1 MSSKLNLSLDKMRK
15 QSGYQHTI
23 KTGLNMRRSFF
34 KKVILLVK
42 IKIFNLRNFISRIYY
57 KTPGLSFQ
65 KKRSLVLAIRR
76 YLGFLHR
83 DPSSHQLSPL
93 ALSPDN
99 SPGLKD
105 GQQESAHP
113 PANPFILSLP
123 PLRVLFVG
131 HDAAQAG
138 AQMVLLHLM
147 RWLKRHAWVD
157 MRLLLLDGGNLLPAY
172 QNLAPTLLAGDLPA
186 NSRLEALRYFCGG
199 NMDLIYGNSAVAA
212 GAYGWLSKMGVPII
226 THVHELEQSLQRFA
240 KRETLQL
247 MLRHTDHYIAASQP
261 VLDNLVARHGVGRKR
276 GSVVHAFIEPLGPIP
291 LPPQQRLTLR
301 EALGLPLKGILVFGC
316 GTRDWRKGA
325 DLFVEVARQV
335 VAQCTDEVHFC
346 WVGDG
351 ADGRIPAMEW
361 LIAQHGLQ
369 HCVTLLPTQQN
380 PRQFFRVGDIFLLPS
395 REDPFPLVCL
405 EAAESALPIICFE
418 GAGGMPAF
426 VADEIGFATPFE
438 GASEMADKVL
448 LLIRDPLLRTRLG
461 TAARKKL
468 LATHVSDREAPR
480 ILALCREL
488 AHKPHPLSVIVPNY
502 NCAPYLGQRFDSI
515 FGQTFRDFETII
527 LDDASTD
534 NSLAIISHH
543 ADRAGVRT
551 AFNHQNSGNP
561 FQQWRTGLEMARGEW
576 IWIAESDDF
585 CVPSFLDKMLACFT
599 DEKVVLAYCQSVPVG
614 PDSTPLG
621 PDYLDWTDD
630 LDPERW
636 RYPYRATGQE
646 ELDRVLAQKNAIIN
660 ASAVVMRRPPALTAV
675 EDAIPFRFA
684 GDWVTYAGIARHGD
698 VAFIPEALNR
708 HRRHPTANTSKMI
721 GTLDWLAEDLA
732 VKAWFVRKGLVRS
745 NPVLQSICRTI
756 ATYEGNV
763 RQRVPGKPDLLTEP
777 SLRTEREL
785 ARLTLETAC
794 GGPARGETILLVAD
808 NPASGW
814 AEAVRHANELAAEG
828 KRVFVLA
835 AIPARV
841 GNICPEPLPRDVLLL
856 EGTIG
861 PIRWY
866 DRIAREHA
874 ATDEADPRQCRLQ
887 TVRQMCR
894 ILEVGT
900 ILPCGPEATRFV
912 LALSS
917 HGSTLNEPDSLPR

>member
-1 MSSKLNLSLDKMRK
+1 
-15 QSGYQHTI
+15 
-23 KTGLNMRRSFF
+23 MRRSFF
-34 KKVILLVK
+34 KKIILLVK
-42 IKIFNLRNFISRIYY
+42 IKIFNLRNFLSRIYY

-83 DPSSHQLSPL
+83 DPSSHQLLPL

-240 KRETLQL
+240 NRETLQL
-247 MLRHTDHYIAASQP
+247 MLCHTDHYIAASQP
-261 VLDNLVARHGVGRKR
+261 VLDNLLARHGVGREL
-276 GSVVHAFIEPLGPIP
+276 GSVVHAFIEPLRQPP

-301 EALGLPLKGILVFGC
+301 EGLGLPPKGILVFGC

-335 VAQCTDEVHFC
+335 VKQCANEVHFC

-351 ADGRIPAMEW
+351 FDGRIPTMEW
-361 LIAQHGLQ
+361 LIARHRLQ
-369 HCVTLLPTQQN
+369 RHVTLLPNQKN
-380 PRQFFRVGDIFLLPS
+380 PRQCFQAGDLFLLPS

-405 EAAESALPIICFE
+405 EAAECALPIICFE

-426 VADEIGFATPFE
+426 VADEIGFVTSLEDPL
-438 GASEMADKVL
+438 EMAAKVL
-448 LLIRDPLLRTRLG
+448 LLVGDPLLRTRLG
-461 TAARKKL
+461 TAAREKL
-468 LATHVSDREAPR
+468 LATHTSDREAPR
-480 ILALCREL
+480 ILALCRDL
-488 AHKPHPLSVIVPNY
+488 ARKPPPLSVIMPNY
-502 NCAPYLGQRFDSI
+502 NCVPYLRQRFDSI
-515 FGQTFRDFETII
+515 FGQTFRDFETLI

-534 NSLAIISHH
+534 DSQVLIQHY
-543 ADRAGVRT
+543 ADQAGVQT
-551 AFNHQNSGNP
+551 TFNTQNSGNP
-561 FQQWRTGLEMARGEW
+561 FAQWQKGLDMAQGELV
-576 IWIAESDDF
+576 WIAEADDF
-585 CVPSFLDKMLACFT
+585 CVPSFLEKMLACFV
-599 DEKVVLAYCQSVPVG
+599 DERVVLAYCQSVPVG
-614 PDSTPLG
+614 PDSAPLG
-621 PDYLDWTDD
+621 PDYLGWTDD

-636 RYPYRATGQE
+636 RYPYRATGRE
-646 ELDRVLAQKNAIIN
+646 ELDLALAHKNAIIN
-660 ASAVVMRRPPALTAV
+660 ASAVVMRRTAARSAV

-684 GDWVTYAGIARHGD
+684 GDWVTYAGIAGQGD
-698 VAFIPEALNR
+698 VVFIPEALNR
-708 HRRHPTANTSKMI
+708 HRRHPAANTSKMI

-732 VKAWFVRKGLVRS
+732 VKAWLIEKGLVRG
-745 NPVLQSICRTI
+745 NPALQSICRTL
-756 ATYEGNV
+756 ATYEGDV
-763 RQRVPGKPDLLTEP
+763 RQRIPGKPDLLTDP
-777 SLRTEREL
+777 LLRAECAL
-785 ARLTLETAC
+785 ARAALETAC
-794 GGPARGETILLVAD
+794 GGQAAGETILLI
-808 NPASGW
+808 
-814 AEAVRHANELAAEG
+814 AEG
-828 KRVFVLA
+828 DNGCWADTMRRAGQLTANGRTFVLA
-835 AIPARV
+835 AMPRQENGSRV
-841 GNICPEPLPRDVLLL
+841 HSLPEGVFFL
-856 EGTIG
+856 EGTTG
-861 PIRWY
+861 PLRWY
-866 DRIAREHA
+866 DQLAGKPAPIDKADLRE
-874 ATDEADPRQCRLQ
+874 CRLR
-887 TVRQMCR
+887 TIRLICLLLDVRA
-894 ILEVGT
+894 
-900 ILPCGPEATRFV
+900 ILPLGREAQR
-912 LALSS
+912 LASALSS
-917 HGSTLNEPDSLPR
+917 HGCAFNQISS